1 MEIRPKPI
9 CFFLRFQK
17 CNGYGPLKLC
27 EIVCVVIPFHRPYRQ
42 SSSWRFCRKAQF
54 EASASSHK

>member
-17 CNGYGPLKLC
+17 CNGYGPLKLF
-27 EIVCVVIPFHRPYRQ
+27 EIVVCGKDGMLSFDRR
-42 SSSWRFCRKAQF
+42 
-54 EASASSHK
+54 SANQEIGS